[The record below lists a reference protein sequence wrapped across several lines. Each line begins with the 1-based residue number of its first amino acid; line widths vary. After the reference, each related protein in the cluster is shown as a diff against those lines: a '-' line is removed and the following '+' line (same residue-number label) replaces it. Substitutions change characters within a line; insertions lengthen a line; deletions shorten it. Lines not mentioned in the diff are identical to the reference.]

1 MSLFS
6 RQPLAAAI
14 RASMLGGF
22 AIIASPSY
30 AGFTEVTENNPFDAI
45 TSGTVMPSLTL
56 QDFDD
61 DGDLEAVV
69 FHLSLIH
76 I

>member
-30 AGFTEVTENNPFDAI
+30 AGFTEVTETIRSMLLPLA
-45 TSGTVMPSLTL
+45 
-56 QDFDD
+56 Q
-61 DGDLEAVV
+61 
-69 FHLSLIH
+69 
-76 I
+76 

>member
-30 AGFTEVTENNPFDAI
+30 AGFTEVTENNPFDA
-45 TSGTVMPSLTL
+45 SLAKA
-56 QDFDD
+56 DFCEFFSK
-61 DGDLEAVV
+61 LRFAK
-69 FHLSLIH
+69 SW
-76 I
+76 